1 MDNTMK
7 RSATYLL
14 GVLLLLAAGSCSVQK
29 KCKAPQLDMPA
40 EIVAGQSDT
49 LTLSDR
55 KWWEVYT
62 DTTLCRLIGRTLD
75 RNRNMLSA
83 EARIRQLE
91 ELYRV
96 SKAVRLPSLGGL
108 AAADYETNDYYGEA
122 HKGDAEFDVKATL
135 SWEADL
141 WGNLRWAKRKGAA
154 EYLAS
159 VEAARAMQ
167 MTLVA
172 EVATAYF
179 ELVALDHE
187 LGVVRRTVET
197 REESVRQAK
206 LRFEGGLTSETAY
219 QQAKVELASASALI
233 PDLELRIAQ
242 KENQI
247 SVLAGDYPSR
257 VARSKM
263 DMNVRMPDSLP
274 VGLPSTLL
282 QRRPDVRQAEQNL
295 KAAMASAGMAYAD
308 RFPRLT
314 ISLTGG
320 LENDALK
327 GLINSPFSYAAGNL
341 TAPLFAF
348 GSKRAKYRAA
358 LAAYDQARLAY
369 EQKVLEVFREVND
382 AVTAYRNMR
391 RTAELKFNLKE
402 AARQYVVLAK
412 LQYINGVIRYID
424 VLDAQ
429 RKFFDAQVEE
439 SKAVRNEHLALVGL
453 YKALGGGWQPSDAEK
468 WVDRKW
474 STLFLPQFGPDAAQ
488 RLRRDPE
495 VGGDV
500 LQRHV
505 LQQFGAFLHQRPVAL
520 LGPRSAAREHPVFE
534 RQELLLEKPPP
545 EIGRSGRS
553 GEKGLQVGFGDAVK
567 FSVAHRLDGDFRNL
581 VAHVAPRRKERL
593 ALAGE
598 PDRDIR
604 AVVEIVPQPDA
615 AAHDVETGIPLAL
628 TDDALPLAE
637 HAPFHQPDQPQAVR
651 RGQVVFPAEFLDKR
665 LHALQV

>member
-14 GVLLLLAAGSCSVQK
+14 GLLLLLAAGSCSVQK
-29 KCKAPQLDMPA
+29 KCKAPKLDMPA

-96 SKAVRLPSLGGL
+96 SKAARLPSLGGL

-122 HKGDAEFDVKATL
+122 HKSDAEFSVKATL

-141 WGNLRWAKRKGAA
+141 WGSLRWAKRKGAA

-159 VEAARAMQ
+159 VEAARAVQ

-295 KAAMASAGMAYAD
+295 KAAMAAAGMAYAD

-320 LENDALK
+320 LENDAVK
-327 GLINSPFSYAAGNL
+327 GLINSPFSYAVGNL

-453 YKALGGGWQPSDAEK
+453 YKALGGGWQPSDVEK
-468 WVDRKW
+468 
-474 STLFLPQFGPDAAQ
+474 
-488 RLRRDPE
+488 
-495 VGGDV
+495 
-500 LQRHV
+500 
-505 LQQFGAFLHQRPVAL
+505 
-520 LGPRSAAREHPVFE
+520 
-534 RQELLLEKPPP
+534 
-545 EIGRSGRS
+545 
-553 GEKGLQVGFGDAVK
+553 KG
-567 FSVAHRLDGDFRNL
+567 
-581 VAHVAPRRKERL
+581 
-593 ALAGE
+593 
-598 PDRDIR
+598 
-604 AVVEIVPQPDA
+604 
-615 AAHDVETGIPLAL
+615 
-628 TDDALPLAE
+628 
-637 HAPFHQPDQPQAVR
+637 
-651 RGQVVFPAEFLDKR
+651 
-665 LHALQV
+665 

>member
-1 MDNTMK
+1 MK
-7 RSATYLL
+7 RLTIII
-14 GVLLLLAAGSCSVQK
+14 LLAAAAGMVSCSAVRH
-29 KCKAPQLDMPA
+29 CKAPDVDLPERIAGEDSDSLT
-40 EIVAGQSDT
+40 VADVQ
-49 LTLSDR
+49 
-55 KWWEVYT
+55 WWRFYG
-62 DTTLCRLIGRTLD
+62 DSTLCQIIERTLD
-75 RNRNMLSA
+75 NNRDMLA
-83 EARIRQLE
+83 AAARVERLR

-96 SKAVRLPSLGGL
+96 SRAERLPSVTGTAYG
-108 AAADYETNDYYGEA
+108 DYETNDYAGEKSSRDPGFGA
-122 HKGDAEFDVKATL
+122 KVTL
-135 SWEADL
+135 SWELDV

-327 GLINSPFSYAAGNL
+327 GLINSPFSYAVGNL

-369 EQKVLEVFREVND
+369 EQKVLEGFREVND
-382 AVTAYRNMR
+382 AVAAYRNMR

-453 YKALGGGWQPSDAEK
+453 YRALGGGWQPSDAEK
-468 WVDRKW
+468 
-474 STLFLPQFGPDAAQ
+474 
-488 RLRRDPE
+488 
-495 VGGDV
+495 
-500 LQRHV
+500 
-505 LQQFGAFLHQRPVAL
+505 
-520 LGPRSAAREHPVFE
+520 
-534 RQELLLEKPPP
+534 
-545 EIGRSGRS
+545 
-553 GEKGLQVGFGDAVK
+553 KG
-567 FSVAHRLDGDFRNL
+567 
-581 VAHVAPRRKERL
+581 
-593 ALAGE
+593 
-598 PDRDIR
+598 
-604 AVVEIVPQPDA
+604 
-615 AAHDVETGIPLAL
+615 
-628 TDDALPLAE
+628 
-637 HAPFHQPDQPQAVR
+637 
-651 RGQVVFPAEFLDKR
+651 
-665 LHALQV
+665 

>member
-96 SKAVRLPSLGGL
+96 SKAARLPSLGGL

-282 QRRPDVRQAEQNL
+282 QRRPDVRQAEQALREANAKVGVAL
-295 KAAMASAGMAYAD
+295 TDM
-308 RFPRLT
+308 FPRLRLT
-314 ISLTGG
+314 ANLGAENAELTDFLKSPTWFVSGALTG
-320 LENDALK
+320 
-327 GLINSPFSYAAGNL
+327 
-341 TAPLFAF
+341 PLFQL
-348 GSKRAKYRAA
+348 GSKRAAHKAA
-358 LAAYDQARLAY
+358 KAAY
-369 EQKVLEVFREVND
+369 EQQVYAYEKKILEVFKEVNN
-382 AVTAYRNMR
+382 ALVTYRKSREMR
-391 RTAELKFNLKE
+391 RSADALYRSALSYNK
-402 AARQYVVLAK
+402 LAK
-412 LQYINGVIRYID
+412 LQYVNGVVSYMD

-429 RKFFDAQVEE
+429 RQLFDSEI
-439 SKAVRNEHLALVGL
+439 AVNDAILTEFTATVSL
-453 YKALGGGWQPSDAEK
+453 YKALGGG
-468 WVDRKW
+468 
-474 STLFLPQFGPDAAQ
+474 L
-488 RLRRDPE
+488 
-495 VGGDV
+495 
-500 LQRHV
+500 
-505 LQQFGAFLHQRPVAL
+505 
-520 LGPRSAAREHPVFE
+520 E
-534 RQELLLEKPPP
+534 R
-545 EIGRSGRS
+545 
-553 GEKGLQVGFGDAVK
+553 
-567 FSVAHRLDGDFRNL
+567 
-581 VAHVAPRRKERL
+581 
-593 ALAGE
+593 
-598 PDRDIR
+598 
-604 AVVEIVPQPDA
+604 
-615 AAHDVETGIPLAL
+615 
-628 TDDALPLAE
+628 
-637 HAPFHQPDQPQAVR
+637 
-651 RGQVVFPAEFLDKR
+651 
-665 LHALQV
+665 

>member
-1 MDNTMK
+1 MK
-7 RSATYLL
+7 RNTLYIFGA
-14 GVLLLLAAGSCSVQK
+14 LLLTLTGGCSVQR
-29 KCKAPQLDMPA
+29 KCPAPELNLPA
-40 EIVAGQSDT
+40 EIVTGRTDS
-49 LTLSDR
+49 LTLGDMA
-55 KWWEVYT
+55 WWEVYT

-75 RNRNMLSA
+75 RNRNMQSA

-96 SKAVRLPSLGGL
+96 SKAARLPSLGGL
-108 AAADYETNDYYGEA
+108 VLADNETNDYYGEA
-122 HKGDAEFDVKATL
+122 HKSDAEFSVKATL

-179 ELVALDHE
+179 ELTALDHE
-187 LGVVRRTVET
+187 LDVVRRTVET
-197 REESVRQAK
+197 REESMRQAR

-233 PDLELRIAQ
+233 PDLELKIAQ

-247 SVLAGDYPSR
+247 SVLAGGYPAR
-257 VARSKM
+257 VSRSKM
-263 DMNVRMPDSLP
+263 NLNVTMPDSLAIG
-274 VGLPSTLL
+274 VPSTLL

-295 KAAMASAGMAYAD
+295 KAAMAAAGMAYAD

-327 GLINSPFSYAAGNL
+327 GLIESPFSYAVGNL

-382 AVTAYRNMR
+382 AVVAYRNMR

-453 YKALGGGWQPSDAEK
+453 YKALGGGWDTPEREK
-468 WVDRKW
+468 
-474 STLFLPQFGPDAAQ
+474 
-488 RLRRDPE
+488 
-495 VGGDV
+495 
-500 LQRHV
+500 
-505 LQQFGAFLHQRPVAL
+505 
-520 LGPRSAAREHPVFE
+520 
-534 RQELLLEKPPP
+534 
-545 EIGRSGRS
+545 
-553 GEKGLQVGFGDAVK
+553 KG
-567 FSVAHRLDGDFRNL
+567 
-581 VAHVAPRRKERL
+581 
-593 ALAGE
+593 
-598 PDRDIR
+598 
-604 AVVEIVPQPDA
+604 
-615 AAHDVETGIPLAL
+615 
-628 TDDALPLAE
+628 
-637 HAPFHQPDQPQAVR
+637 
-651 RGQVVFPAEFLDKR
+651 
-665 LHALQV
+665 

>member
-1 MDNTMK
+1 MK
-7 RSATYLL
+7 RFTTYLL
-14 GVLLLLAAGSCSVQK
+14 VGGWSLLSASCSAVRE
-29 KCKAPQLDMPA
+29 CKAPELNLPEQL
-40 EIVAGQSDT
+40 VAGVTDSTTIADIG
-49 LTLSDR
+49 
-55 KWWEVYT
+55 WWKFYG
-62 DTTLCRLIGRTLD
+62 DAALCELIQRTLD
-75 RNRNMLSA
+75 NNKDM
-83 EARIRQLE
+83 
-91 ELYRV
+91 
-96 SKAVRLPSLGGL
+96 L
-108 AAADYETNDYYGEA
+108 AAAARVEQMRQLYRIDKANRLPDFSARVYGDRETNDYYQKSFSNDPELGA
-122 HKGDAEFDVKATL
+122 KVGV
-135 SWEADL
+135 SWELDL

-263 DMNVRMPDSLP
+263 DMNVRMSDSLP

-468 WVDRKW
+468 
-474 STLFLPQFGPDAAQ
+474 
-488 RLRRDPE
+488 
-495 VGGDV
+495 
-500 LQRHV
+500 
-505 LQQFGAFLHQRPVAL
+505 
-520 LGPRSAAREHPVFE
+520 
-534 RQELLLEKPPP
+534 
-545 EIGRSGRS
+545 
-553 GEKGLQVGFGDAVK
+553 KG
-567 FSVAHRLDGDFRNL
+567 
-581 VAHVAPRRKERL
+581 
-593 ALAGE
+593 
-598 PDRDIR
+598 
-604 AVVEIVPQPDA
+604 
-615 AAHDVETGIPLAL
+615 
-628 TDDALPLAE
+628 
-637 HAPFHQPDQPQAVR
+637 
-651 RGQVVFPAEFLDKR
+651 
-665 LHALQV
+665 

>member
-1 MDNTMK
+1 MLITFLAFLVTAVFIMLSRIIAVFIFVADRQYLHRDLLDPSVFYRVDLENIVFEDYLIAHVVLIRYLTQDIYDESTERFAVLRFEIDAKLLVEIVEIVGVMDTLSFQTN
-7 RSATYLL
+7 
-14 GVLLLLAAGSCSVQK
+14 LLA
-29 KCKAPQLDMPA
+29 L
-40 EIVAGQSDT
+40 
-49 LTLSDR
+49 
-55 KWWEVYT
+55 
-62 DTTLCRLIGRTLD
+62 
-75 RNRNMLSA
+75 N
-83 EARIRQLE
+83 
-91 ELYRV
+91 
-96 SKAVRLPSLGGL
+96 
-108 AAADYETNDYYGEA
+108 
-122 HKGDAEFDVKATL
+122 
-135 SWEADL
+135 
-141 WGNLRWAKRKGAA
+141 
-154 EYLAS
+154 AS

-468 WVDRKW
+468 
-474 STLFLPQFGPDAAQ
+474 
-488 RLRRDPE
+488 
-495 VGGDV
+495 
-500 LQRHV
+500 
-505 LQQFGAFLHQRPVAL
+505 
-520 LGPRSAAREHPVFE
+520 
-534 RQELLLEKPPP
+534 
-545 EIGRSGRS
+545 
-553 GEKGLQVGFGDAVK
+553 KG
-567 FSVAHRLDGDFRNL
+567 
-581 VAHVAPRRKERL
+581 
-593 ALAGE
+593 
-598 PDRDIR
+598 
-604 AVVEIVPQPDA
+604 
-615 AAHDVETGIPLAL
+615 
-628 TDDALPLAE
+628 
-637 HAPFHQPDQPQAVR
+637 
-651 RGQVVFPAEFLDKR
+651 
-665 LHALQV
+665 

>member
-1 MDNTMK
+1 MK
-7 RSATYLL
+7 RFTTYLL
-14 GVLLLLAAGSCSVQK
+14 VGGWALLSASCSAVRE
-29 KCKAPQLDMPA
+29 CKAPELNLPEQL
-40 EIVAGQSDT
+40 VAGVTDSTTIADIG
-49 LTLSDR
+49 
-55 KWWEVYT
+55 WWKFYG
-62 DTTLCRLIGRTLD
+62 DAALCELIQRTLD
-75 RNRNMLSA
+75 NNKDM
-83 EARIRQLE
+83 
-91 ELYRV
+91 
-96 SKAVRLPSLGGL
+96 L
-108 AAADYETNDYYGEA
+108 AAAARVEQMRQLYRIDKASRLPDFSARVYGDRETNDYYQKSFSNDPELGA
-122 HKGDAEFDVKATL
+122 KVGV
-135 SWEADL
+135 SWELDL

-327 GLINSPFSYAAGNL
+327 GLLNSPFSYAVGNL

-468 WVDRKW
+468 
-474 STLFLPQFGPDAAQ
+474 
-488 RLRRDPE
+488 
-495 VGGDV
+495 
-500 LQRHV
+500 
-505 LQQFGAFLHQRPVAL
+505 
-520 LGPRSAAREHPVFE
+520 
-534 RQELLLEKPPP
+534 
-545 EIGRSGRS
+545 
-553 GEKGLQVGFGDAVK
+553 KG
-567 FSVAHRLDGDFRNL
+567 
-581 VAHVAPRRKERL
+581 
-593 ALAGE
+593 
-598 PDRDIR
+598 
-604 AVVEIVPQPDA
+604 
-615 AAHDVETGIPLAL
+615 
-628 TDDALPLAE
+628 
-637 HAPFHQPDQPQAVR
+637 
-651 RGQVVFPAEFLDKR
+651 
-665 LHALQV
+665 

>member
-1 MDNTMK
+1 MK

-96 SKAVRLPSLGGL
+96 SKAARLPSLGGL

-122 HKGDAEFDVKATL
+122 HKGDAE
-135 SWEADL
+135 ADL

-154 EYLAS
+154 ESLAS

-263 DMNVRMPDSLP
+263 DMN
-274 VGLPSTLL
+274 
-282 QRRPDVRQAEQNL
+282 VRQAEQNL

-468 WVDRKW
+468 
-474 STLFLPQFGPDAAQ
+474 
-488 RLRRDPE
+488 
-495 VGGDV
+495 
-500 LQRHV
+500 
-505 LQQFGAFLHQRPVAL
+505 
-520 LGPRSAAREHPVFE
+520 
-534 RQELLLEKPPP
+534 
-545 EIGRSGRS
+545 
-553 GEKGLQVGFGDAVK
+553 KG
-567 FSVAHRLDGDFRNL
+567 
-581 VAHVAPRRKERL
+581 
-593 ALAGE
+593 
-598 PDRDIR
+598 
-604 AVVEIVPQPDA
+604 
-615 AAHDVETGIPLAL
+615 
-628 TDDALPLAE
+628 
-637 HAPFHQPDQPQAVR
+637 
-651 RGQVVFPAEFLDKR
+651 
-665 LHALQV
+665 

>member
-96 SKAVRLPSLGGL
+96 SKAARLPSLGGL

-159 VEAARAMQ
+159 
-167 MTLVA
+167 
-172 EVATAYF
+172 
-179 ELVALDHE
+179 ALDHE

-257 VARSKM
+257 VARSQM

-369 EQKVLEVFREVND
+369 EQKVLEVFR

-468 WVDRKW
+468 
-474 STLFLPQFGPDAAQ
+474 
-488 RLRRDPE
+488 
-495 VGGDV
+495 
-500 LQRHV
+500 
-505 LQQFGAFLHQRPVAL
+505 
-520 LGPRSAAREHPVFE
+520 
-534 RQELLLEKPPP
+534 
-545 EIGRSGRS
+545 
-553 GEKGLQVGFGDAVK
+553 KG
-567 FSVAHRLDGDFRNL
+567 
-581 VAHVAPRRKERL
+581 
-593 ALAGE
+593 
-598 PDRDIR
+598 
-604 AVVEIVPQPDA
+604 
-615 AAHDVETGIPLAL
+615 
-628 TDDALPLAE
+628 
-637 HAPFHQPDQPQAVR
+637 
-651 RGQVVFPAEFLDKR
+651 
-665 LHALQV
+665 

>member
-1 MDNTMK
+1 MK
-7 RSATYLL
+7 RVAIF
-14 GVLLLLAAGSCSVQK
+14 VILAALTVGFSSCSAVRHCQ
-29 KCKAPQLDMPA
+29 APEVEMP
-40 EIVAGQSDT
+40 GQIASGYTDSLT
-49 LTLSDR
+49 IADLSWWQFYGDSTLRRVIELTLENNKD
-55 KWWEVYT
+55 
-62 DTTLCRLIGRTLD
+62 
-75 RNRNMLSA
+75 MLA
-83 EARIRQLE
+83 AAARVEQMRQL
-91 ELYRV
+91 YRI
-96 SKAVRLPSLGGL
+96 SKAERLPNFSARGL
-108 AAADYETNDYYGEA
+108 ADYETNDYADEESSREP
-122 HKGDAEFDVKATL
+122 EFSAKLSV
-135 SWEADL
+135 SWELDL

-468 WVDRKW
+468 
-474 STLFLPQFGPDAAQ
+474 
-488 RLRRDPE
+488 
-495 VGGDV
+495 
-500 LQRHV
+500 
-505 LQQFGAFLHQRPVAL
+505 
-520 LGPRSAAREHPVFE
+520 
-534 RQELLLEKPPP
+534 
-545 EIGRSGRS
+545 
-553 GEKGLQVGFGDAVK
+553 KG
-567 FSVAHRLDGDFRNL
+567 
-581 VAHVAPRRKERL
+581 
-593 ALAGE
+593 
-598 PDRDIR
+598 
-604 AVVEIVPQPDA
+604 
-615 AAHDVETGIPLAL
+615 
-628 TDDALPLAE
+628 
-637 HAPFHQPDQPQAVR
+637 
-651 RGQVVFPAEFLDKR
+651 
-665 LHALQV
+665 

>member
-1 MDNTMK
+1 M
-7 RSATYLL
+7 
-14 GVLLLLAAGSCSVQK
+14 
-29 KCKAPQLDMPA
+29 
-40 EIVAGQSDT
+40 
-49 LTLSDR
+49 
-55 KWWEVYT
+55 
-62 DTTLCRLIGRTLD
+62 
-75 RNRNMLSA
+75 
-83 EARIRQLE
+83 
-91 ELYRV
+91 
-96 SKAVRLPSLGGL
+96 
-108 AAADYETNDYYGEA
+108 
-122 HKGDAEFDVKATL
+122 
-135 SWEADL
+135 
-141 WGNLRWAKRKGAA
+141 
-154 EYLAS
+154 
-159 VEAARAMQ
+159 
-167 MTLVA
+167 
-172 EVATAYF
+172 
-179 ELVALDHE
+179 
-187 LGVVRRTVET
+187 
-197 REESVRQAK
+197 RQAK

-439 SKAVRNEHLALVGL
+439 SKAVRNEHLAFVGL
-453 YKALGGGWQPSDAEK
+453 YKALGGGWQPSDAGK
-468 WVDRKW
+468 
-474 STLFLPQFGPDAAQ
+474 
-488 RLRRDPE
+488 
-495 VGGDV
+495 
-500 LQRHV
+500 
-505 LQQFGAFLHQRPVAL
+505 
-520 LGPRSAAREHPVFE
+520 
-534 RQELLLEKPPP
+534 
-545 EIGRSGRS
+545 
-553 GEKGLQVGFGDAVK
+553 KG
-567 FSVAHRLDGDFRNL
+567 
-581 VAHVAPRRKERL
+581 
-593 ALAGE
+593 
-598 PDRDIR
+598 
-604 AVVEIVPQPDA
+604 
-615 AAHDVETGIPLAL
+615 
-628 TDDALPLAE
+628 
-637 HAPFHQPDQPQAVR
+637 
-651 RGQVVFPAEFLDKR
+651 
-665 LHALQV
+665 

>member
-1 MDNTMK
+1 M
-7 RSATYLL
+7 
-14 GVLLLLAAGSCSVQK
+14 
-29 KCKAPQLDMPA
+29 
-40 EIVAGQSDT
+40 
-49 LTLSDR
+49 
-55 KWWEVYT
+55 
-62 DTTLCRLIGRTLD
+62 
-75 RNRNMLSA
+75 
-83 EARIRQLE
+83 
-91 ELYRV
+91 
-96 SKAVRLPSLGGL
+96 
-108 AAADYETNDYYGEA
+108 
-122 HKGDAEFDVKATL
+122 
-135 SWEADL
+135 
-141 WGNLRWAKRKGAA
+141 
-154 EYLAS
+154 
-159 VEAARAMQ
+159 
-167 MTLVA
+167 
-172 EVATAYF
+172 
-179 ELVALDHE
+179 ALDHE

-327 GLINSPFSYAAGNL
+327 GLINSPFSYAVGNL

-468 WVDRKW
+468 
-474 STLFLPQFGPDAAQ
+474 
-488 RLRRDPE
+488 
-495 VGGDV
+495 
-500 LQRHV
+500 
-505 LQQFGAFLHQRPVAL
+505 
-520 LGPRSAAREHPVFE
+520 
-534 RQELLLEKPPP
+534 
-545 EIGRSGRS
+545 
-553 GEKGLQVGFGDAVK
+553 KG
-567 FSVAHRLDGDFRNL
+567 
-581 VAHVAPRRKERL
+581 
-593 ALAGE
+593 
-598 PDRDIR
+598 
-604 AVVEIVPQPDA
+604 
-615 AAHDVETGIPLAL
+615 
-628 TDDALPLAE
+628 
-637 HAPFHQPDQPQAVR
+637 
-651 RGQVVFPAEFLDKR
+651 
-665 LHALQV
+665 

>member
-1 MDNTMK
+1 MK

-96 SKAVRLPSLGGL
+96 SKAARLPSLGGL

-172 EVATAYF
+172 EVATAY
-179 ELVALDHE
+179 L
-187 LGVVRRTVET
+187 
-197 REESVRQAK
+197 RQAK

-468 WVDRKW
+468 
-474 STLFLPQFGPDAAQ
+474 
-488 RLRRDPE
+488 
-495 VGGDV
+495 
-500 LQRHV
+500 
-505 LQQFGAFLHQRPVAL
+505 
-520 LGPRSAAREHPVFE
+520 
-534 RQELLLEKPPP
+534 
-545 EIGRSGRS
+545 
-553 GEKGLQVGFGDAVK
+553 KG
-567 FSVAHRLDGDFRNL
+567 
-581 VAHVAPRRKERL
+581 
-593 ALAGE
+593 
-598 PDRDIR
+598 
-604 AVVEIVPQPDA
+604 
-615 AAHDVETGIPLAL
+615 
-628 TDDALPLAE
+628 
-637 HAPFHQPDQPQAVR
+637 
-651 RGQVVFPAEFLDKR
+651 
-665 LHALQV
+665 

>member
-1 MDNTMK
+1 MK
-7 RSATYLL
+7 RNTLYIFGA
-14 GVLLLLAAGSCSVQK
+14 LLLTLTGGCSVQR
-29 KCKAPQLDMPA
+29 KCPAPELNLPA
-40 EIVAGQSDT
+40 EIVTGRTDS
-49 LTLSDR
+49 LTIGDMA
-55 KWWEVYT
+55 WWEVYT

-75 RNRNMLSA
+75 RNRNMQSA

-96 SKAVRLPSLGGL
+96 SKAARLPSLGGL
-108 AAADYETNDYYGEA
+108 VLADNETNDYYGEPN
-122 HKGDAEFDVKATL
+122 KSDAEFSVKATL

-179 ELVALDHE
+179 ELTALDHE
-187 LGVVRRTVET
+187 LDVVRRTVET
-197 REESVRQAK
+197 REESMRQAR

-233 PDLELRIAQ
+233 PDLELKIAQ

-247 SVLAGDYPSR
+247 SVLAGGYPAR
-257 VARSKM
+257 VSRSKM
-263 DMNVRMPDSLP
+263 NLNVTMPDSLAIG
-274 VGLPSTLL
+274 VPSTLL

-295 KAAMASAGMAYAD
+295 KAAMAAAGMAYAD

-327 GLINSPFSYAAGNL
+327 GLIESPFSYAVGNL

-382 AVTAYRNMR
+382 AVVAYRNMR

-453 YKALGGGWQPSDAEK
+453 YKALGGGWDTPEREK
-468 WVDRKW
+468 
-474 STLFLPQFGPDAAQ
+474 
-488 RLRRDPE
+488 
-495 VGGDV
+495 
-500 LQRHV
+500 
-505 LQQFGAFLHQRPVAL
+505 
-520 LGPRSAAREHPVFE
+520 
-534 RQELLLEKPPP
+534 
-545 EIGRSGRS
+545 
-553 GEKGLQVGFGDAVK
+553 KG
-567 FSVAHRLDGDFRNL
+567 
-581 VAHVAPRRKERL
+581 
-593 ALAGE
+593 
-598 PDRDIR
+598 
-604 AVVEIVPQPDA
+604 
-615 AAHDVETGIPLAL
+615 
-628 TDDALPLAE
+628 
-637 HAPFHQPDQPQAVR
+637 
-651 RGQVVFPAEFLDKR
+651 
-665 LHALQV
+665 

>member
-1 MDNTMK
+1 MADDKKIIFSMVGVSKAFQANKQVLKDIYLSFFYGAKIGIIGLNGSGKSTLMKIIAGLEKSYQGEVVFSPGYSVGYLAQEPHLDDEKTVKEVVMEGVQSIVDTLAEYEEINNKFGLPEYYEDSEKMDALFA
-7 RSATYLL
+7 RQAELQDIIDATDAWNLDSKL
-14 GVLLLLAAGSCSVQK
+14 ERAMDALRCPPEDQPVKNLSGGERRRVALCRLLLQKPDILLLDEPTNHLDAESIDWLEQHLQQYEGTVIAVTHDRYFLDHVGSCSVQK

-96 SKAVRLPSLGGL
+96 SKAARLPSLGGL

-263 DMNVRMPDSLP
+263 D
-274 VGLPSTLL
+274 
-282 QRRPDVRQAEQNL
+282 
-295 KAAMASAGMAYAD
+295 K
-308 RFPRLT
+308 
-314 ISLTGG
+314 
-320 LENDALK
+320 
-327 GLINSPFSYAAGNL
+327 
-341 TAPLFAF
+341 
-348 GSKRAKYRAA
+348 
-358 LAAYDQARLAY
+358 
-369 EQKVLEVFREVND
+369 
-382 AVTAYRNMR
+382 
-391 RTAELKFNLKE
+391 
-402 AARQYVVLAK
+402 
-412 LQYINGVIRYID
+412 
-424 VLDAQ
+424 
-429 RKFFDAQVEE
+429 
-439 SKAVRNEHLALVGL
+439 
-453 YKALGGGWQPSDAEK
+453 
-468 WVDRKW
+468 
-474 STLFLPQFGPDAAQ
+474 
-488 RLRRDPE
+488 
-495 VGGDV
+495 
-500 LQRHV
+500 
-505 LQQFGAFLHQRPVAL
+505 
-520 LGPRSAAREHPVFE
+520 
-534 RQELLLEKPPP
+534 
-545 EIGRSGRS
+545 
-553 GEKGLQVGFGDAVK
+553 
-567 FSVAHRLDGDFRNL
+567 
-581 VAHVAPRRKERL
+581 
-593 ALAGE
+593 
-598 PDRDIR
+598 
-604 AVVEIVPQPDA
+604 
-615 AAHDVETGIPLAL
+615 
-628 TDDALPLAE
+628 
-637 HAPFHQPDQPQAVR
+637 
-651 RGQVVFPAEFLDKR
+651 
-665 LHALQV
+665 

>member
-1 MDNTMK
+1 MK

-96 SKAVRLPSLGGL
+96 SKAARLPSLGGL

-282 QRRPDVRQAEQNL
+282 QRRPDVR
-295 KAAMASAGMAYAD
+295 
-308 RFPRLT
+308 
-314 ISLTGG
+314 
-320 LENDALK
+320 
-327 GLINSPFSYAAGNL
+327 
-341 TAPLFAF
+341 
-348 GSKRAKYRAA
+348 
-358 LAAYDQARLAY
+358 
-369 EQKVLEVFREVND
+369 
-382 AVTAYRNMR
+382 

-468 WVDRKW
+468 
-474 STLFLPQFGPDAAQ
+474 
-488 RLRRDPE
+488 
-495 VGGDV
+495 
-500 LQRHV
+500 
-505 LQQFGAFLHQRPVAL
+505 
-520 LGPRSAAREHPVFE
+520 
-534 RQELLLEKPPP
+534 
-545 EIGRSGRS
+545 
-553 GEKGLQVGFGDAVK
+553 KG
-567 FSVAHRLDGDFRNL
+567 
-581 VAHVAPRRKERL
+581 
-593 ALAGE
+593 
-598 PDRDIR
+598 
-604 AVVEIVPQPDA
+604 
-615 AAHDVETGIPLAL
+615 
-628 TDDALPLAE
+628 
-637 HAPFHQPDQPQAVR
+637 
-651 RGQVVFPAEFLDKR
+651 
-665 LHALQV
+665 

>member
-1 MDNTMK
+1 MK

-96 SKAVRLPSLGGL
+96 SKAARLPSLGGL

-135 SWEADL
+135 SWEA
-141 WGNLRWAKRKGAA
+141 
-154 EYLAS
+154 
-159 VEAARAMQ
+159 
-167 MTLVA
+167 VA
-172 EVATAYF
+172 TSATAYF

-468 WVDRKW
+468 
-474 STLFLPQFGPDAAQ
+474 
-488 RLRRDPE
+488 
-495 VGGDV
+495 
-500 LQRHV
+500 
-505 LQQFGAFLHQRPVAL
+505 
-520 LGPRSAAREHPVFE
+520 
-534 RQELLLEKPPP
+534 
-545 EIGRSGRS
+545 
-553 GEKGLQVGFGDAVK
+553 KG
-567 FSVAHRLDGDFRNL
+567 
-581 VAHVAPRRKERL
+581 
-593 ALAGE
+593 
-598 PDRDIR
+598 
-604 AVVEIVPQPDA
+604 
-615 AAHDVETGIPLAL
+615 
-628 TDDALPLAE
+628 
-637 HAPFHQPDQPQAVR
+637 
-651 RGQVVFPAEFLDKR
+651 
-665 LHALQV
+665 